1 LPAAA
6 YQRLVVVPASS
17 SGQSGHT
24 TVAATRTLQLV
35 IHYSATMSSVVS
47 RKKLIKQLLR
57 EGVRELSLE
66 MLNQLHHKQR
76 RWWVRPWIQR
86 REELG
91 ASSRLLQE
99 LKEEDPETYR
109 NVLRM
114 TAPQFQE
121 LLELVEPLIKKQ
133 DTVFRQA
140 IPCKTKLEI
149 TLRYLATGDS
159 FRSLALLFRVPHN
172 SISVFLP
179 EVLSAIYEVLQPFIK
194 VSNIIQTYF

>member
-1 LPAAA
+1 
-6 YQRLVVVPASS
+6 
-17 SGQSGHT
+17 
-24 TVAATRTLQLV
+24 
-35 IHYSATMSSVVS
+35 
-47 RKKLIKQLLR
+47 
-57 EGVRELSLE
+57 
-66 MLNQLHHKQR
+66 MLNQLQNKQR

-159 FRSLALLFRVPHN
+159 FRSLVLLFRVPHN

>member
-1 LPAAA
+1 
-6 YQRLVVVPASS
+6 
-17 SGQSGHT
+17 
-24 TVAATRTLQLV
+24 
-35 IHYSATMSSVVS
+35 MSSVVS
-47 RKKLIKQLLR
+47 RKKLIKQLLSK
-57 EGVRELSLE
+57 GLRELSLE
-66 MLNQLHHKQR
+66 ILNQLQRKQR

-91 ASSRLLQE
+91 ALSRLLQE

-149 TLRYLATGDS
+149 TLRYLATRDS
-159 FRSLALLFRVPHN
+159 FRSLALLFR
-172 SISVFLP
+172 F
-179 EVLSAIYEVLQPFIK
+179 
-194 VSNIIQTYF
+194 

>member
-1 LPAAA
+1 M
-6 YQRLVVVPASS
+6 V
-17 SGQSGHT
+17 GQ
-24 TVAATRTLQLV
+24 A
-35 IHYSATMSSVVS
+35 
-47 RKKLIKQLLR
+47 
-57 EGVRELSLE
+57 
-66 MLNQLHHKQR
+66 
-76 RWWVRPWIQR
+76 WIQR

-91 ASSRLLQE
+91 ASSRLLKE

-133 DTVFRQA
+133 NTVFRQA

-159 FRSLALLFRVPHN
+159 FRSLASLLFRVPYN
-172 SISVFLP
+172 SISVFLRA
-179 EVLSAIYEVLQPFIK
+179 VMSAIYEVLQPLLKLIFY
-194 VSNIIQTYF
+194 YFK